1 MISLRTR
8 LFVIISLIVLV
19 ILAISLFLIMRSKNK
34 VTEATT
40 NTPVAVD
47 STNFVPQIAAPNVIN
62 TDMMATGVTVKK
74 TTTLE
79 AEQNAVKQLA
89 RVFAERYNTYSSDN
103 IYNNI
108 KDVEGIVTVG
118 LWKIIS
124 VPLNR
129 VSKPA
134 VAFTGSIARVIS
146 MDISEWKPDQATVA
160 LKLTIDEDKSGTVT
174 TKQREF
180 GVMLLKANDT
190 WLVDKY
196 TWIK

>member
-1 MISLRTR
+1 MMSLRTR

-19 ILAISLFLIMRSKNK
+19 ILAISIFLIMRSRDKNID
-34 VTEATT
+34 ATT

-47 STNFVPQIAAPNVIN
+47 STNFVPQIAAPNVLNPDAISP
-62 TDMMATGVTVKK
+62 GVTVKK
-74 TTTLE
+74 ATTLE

-89 RVFAERYNTYSSDN
+89 RVFAERFNTYSSDN

-108 KDVEGIVTVG
+108 KDVEGIVTAD

-129 VSKPA
+129 TSKPA
-134 VAFTGSIARVIS
+134 VVFTGSIARVMS

-160 LKLTIDEDKSGTVT
+160 LKLTISEDKAGTVT

-180 GVMLLKANDT
+180 GVMLVNTSGA